1 MSNLRRD
8 VVKDL
13 AAIDR
18 AVYVAI
24 ARQDTP
30 SLDGLLRGLSA
41 SANQSLLWAGLATL
55 LGLLG
60 GRQGRRVAAQAMVA
74 VGIASAVVN
83 LGVKQVRPRR
93 RPDRDHSD
101 LPEGR
106 LVPMP
111 TSPSFPSGHAASA
124 FAFASAVGAEMPL
137 LGLPLRALALSVAY
151 SRVHTGVHYPGD
163 TLIGGL
169 IGTVVGQ
176 AVVRVPDRP
185 ADRSMAQPDPWRS
198 LDDEKAGKNNGKVR
212 AIEPDR
218 THDGWSPLAR

>member
-8 VVKDL
+8 IGKDL
-13 AAIDR
+13 SAIDG

-30 SLDGLLRGLSA
+30 SLDGPLRGLSA
-41 SANQSLLWAGLATL
+41 TANQSLLWAGLGAL
-55 LGLLG
+55 LALLG
-60 GRQGRRVAAQAMVA
+60 GRHGRRVAAQGMAA

-93 RPDRDHSD
+93 RPDRDHSE
-101 LPEGR
+101 LPAGR

-111 TSPSFPSGHAASA
+111 TSSSFPSGHAASA
-124 FAFASAVGAEMPL
+124 FAFASAVGAEMPGL
-137 LGLPLRALALSVAY
+137 ALPLRALALSVAY
-151 SRVHTGVHYPGD
+151 SRVHTGVHYPSD

-176 AVVRVPDRP
+176 AVVRVP
-185 ADRSMAQPDPWRS
+185 RSTRGLVTGSPRS
-198 LDDEKAGKNNGKVR
+198 QEVLG
-212 AIEPDR
+212 
-218 THDGWSPLAR
+218 

>member
-8 VVKDL
+8 IMNDL
-13 AAIDR
+13 AAIDQ

-30 SLDGLLRGLSA
+30 SLDGPLRGLSA
-41 SANQSLLWAGLATL
+41 LANQSLLWVGLATL

-101 LPEGR
+101 VPAGR

-111 TSPSFPSGHAASA
+111 TSPSFPSGHSASA
-124 FAFASAVGAEMPL
+124 FAFASAVGAEMPW
-137 LGLPLRALALSVAY
+137 LGVPLRALALSVAY

-176 AVVRVPDRP
+176 AVVRVP
-185 ADRSMAQPDPWRS
+185 RS
-198 LDDEKAGKNNGKVR
+198 LEVLG
-212 AIEPDR
+212 
-218 THDGWSPLAR
+218 